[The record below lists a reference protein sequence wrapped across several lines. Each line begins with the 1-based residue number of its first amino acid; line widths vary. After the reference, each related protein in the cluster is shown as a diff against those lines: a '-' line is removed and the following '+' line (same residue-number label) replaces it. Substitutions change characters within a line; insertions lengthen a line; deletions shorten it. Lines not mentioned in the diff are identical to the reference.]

1 MVPEEVAN
9 LQVYVN
15 ILRDTNGTRL
25 ANLEVLLADAIIP
38 ITEEEM
44 TVPISE
50 EFIAA
55 ITTVESDVTRPDY
68 VAAKEWR
75 DALTDYIETLVSE
88 FGLSEKQAA
97 AYAMER
103 LGPQLRGIGDRKVA
117 AYIDA
122 YLRLRFP
129 GG

>member
-25 ANLEVLLADAIIP
+25 ANLEVLLADVIIP

-50 EFIAA
+50 EFVAA
-55 ITTVESDVTRPDY
+55 LTTVESDVTRPDY
-68 VAAKEWR
+68 IAAKEWR
-75 DALTDYIETLVSE
+75 DALTDYIEALVSE

-97 AYAMER
+97 AHAMETFGPR
-103 LGPQLRGIGDRKVA
+103 LREIGDRKVA

-122 YLRLRFP
+122 YLRLRFS